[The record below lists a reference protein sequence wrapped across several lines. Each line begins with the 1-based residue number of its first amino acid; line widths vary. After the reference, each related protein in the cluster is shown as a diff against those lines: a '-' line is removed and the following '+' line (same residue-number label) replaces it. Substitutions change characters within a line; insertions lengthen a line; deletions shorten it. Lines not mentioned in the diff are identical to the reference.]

1 MFFFLMLRRPPGST
15 RTGTLFPSTTL
26 FRSPDARVAVET
38 LATTKRVVLAGGVRG
53 PAEVT
58 GDLLEQVA
66 RAAVKEI
73 GYEQDGFHWDK
84 MSVENYIHAQS
95 SDIALGVDAA
105 GNKDEG
111 AGDQGIMFGF
121 ACRETETL
129 MPAPIHYSHSILRS
143 MSEA

>member
-1 MFFFLMLRRPPGST
+1 MIRRPPRST
-15 RTGTLFPSTTL
+15 RTDTLFPYTTL
-26 FRSPDARVAVET
+26 FRSRVG
-38 LATTKRVVLAGGVRG
+38 LAGEVRG

-105 GNKDEG
+105 GNKDED

-121 ACRETETL
+121 ACRETRSEERRVGKECGSTCRSRW
-129 MPAPIHYSHSILRS
+129 APDH
-143 MSEA
+143 